1 MLITINPNNLLLN
14 RDPWPQGL
22 NPKCLNS
29 EATFRRA
36 VRAVDSELVL
46 RKP

>member
-1 MLITINPNNLLLN
+1 MLITINLKPDNLLLN

-29 EATFRRA
+29 ENWPPVGEQSGQWT
-36 VRAVDSELVL
+36 LN
-46 RKP
+46 